1 MSGGNNGNGGDIFAW
16 AGPRWYTIPSGR
28 CFLDDLAQGLC
39 QSLGHDLPSATI
51 LTPTRRGAR
60 LMAQA
65 FSQQARGKA
74 LLLPQVRAIGD
85 LDEGEPPFDLDAL
98 GLDLPP
104 ALSPLRRRFELARLI
119 AEHYDGLG
127 GGAPSGKLALELA
140 DSLAGFFDSLALE
153 EVDASDKL
161 DSLVRGEGAD
171 EYTLAAW
178 AEHWQV
184 SARFL
189 AIAVRRWPQRLLEL
203 ERMDPSQRQV
213 VLIRRLAEQWRDRP
227 PATPLILAGT
237 TGSAPST
244 ADLSNIVA
252 RAPMGAVVLPGLDLS
267 LAEDAWRQIED
278 SHPQATMK
286 RLLDRHRVRR
296 DDVREWPA
304 SLDADRKARA
314 RRRLINEALR
324 PAAATA
330 DWRDQIAALRQE
342 NDRAVE
348 EGLDGLYEI
357 HSARDEEA
365 ASAIALLMRETLET
379 PQKVVALITPDLTL
393 ARRVAARLTR
403 WGLTA
408 DISAGEP
415 LSASLTGRFLLDLL
429 ALMDDPADP
438 VRLLDLFHNP
448 LCRFAGKSAIDT
460 IDLRA
465 LRGATPSDA
474 AMIATLLQGHEEA
487 LALWGDFTAHLAPV
501 LTGFGDAPADLGAT
515 LTRFVQVAESLARD
529 KGQVLWAGAP
539 GAEASSLFS
548 ELIRE
553 GQGFA
558 VRHAREFGDIVGAL
572 IRKAKVRTGG
582 NFHPR
587 LLILG
592 AIESRLVKADRM
604 ILAGLEEGVWPQAP
618 DNDPFLSRPMRARL
632 GLPSP
637 ERRTGLSAHD
647 FVQGATAPEVYLV
660 TRHRRE
666 GEPQVQSRWLWRL
679 QTLAKGAGAEIQT
692 HPDIIDWARALDC
705 GLPVKPAELKP
716 AHQPAPAPP
725 LAARPTRMSVTE
737 VETFVRDPYAVYA
750 RRVLTLKPVDR
761 PNEPVEARQ
770 RGTAIHRSLERFVA
784 ENAPLGEEGV
794 RQLTGLLAQELAA
807 THLSP
812 AQMAL
817 QRPLLPGMA
826 AAFVDFEAGRRASR
840 PRLRIEQD
848 GQLTFA
854 TGRGD
859 FTLTARADRLEVRE
873 DGPQPG
879 GADII
884 DFKTGGHASVKQVL
898 AGFYPQL
905 TLTAAILKRGGFAGI
920 AAGTSVGDMIYVRL
934 SPDKTSVRPVR
945 DKAMSNDDLA
955 EVALA
960 RLKARLAAYDD
971 PKKGY
976 KSWTAPQFLKGRGG
990 DYDQLA
996 RLYEWYVLGDDEA
1009 SDVEESEA

>member
-1 MSGGNNGNGGDIFAW
+1 MSTGGDIFAW
-16 AGPRWYTIPSGR
+16 AGPRWYTLPSGR

-39 QSLGHDLPSATI
+39 ESLGDDLPSATI

-98 GLDLPP
+98 GLDLAP

-119 AEHYDGLG
+119 GEHYEGLEG
-127 GGAPSGKLALELA
+127 RTPSGKLALELA
-140 DSLAGFFDSLALE
+140 DSLAAFFDSLALE
-153 EVDASDKL
+153 EVDATDKL

-213 VLIRRLAEQWRDRP
+213 VLIRRLASQWQDRP
-227 PATPLILAGT
+227 PQTPLILAGT

-244 ADLSNIVA
+244 ADLADIVA
-252 RAPMGAVVLPGLDLS
+252 RAPLGAVVLPGLDLS
-267 LAEDAWRQIED
+267 LADDAWRQIED

-286 RLLDRHRVRR
+286 RLLDRHGVRR

-304 SLDADRKARA
+304 SIDADRKARA

-330 DWRDQIAALRQE
+330 DWRDQIEALKAE
-342 NDRAVE
+342 NEHAVE
-348 EGLDGLYEI
+348 DGLEGLFEI

-379 PQKVVALITPDLTL
+379 PHQVVALITPDLTL
-393 ARRVAARLTR
+393 ARRVSARLTR
-403 WGLTA
+403 WGLAA

-415 LSASLTGRFLLDLL
+415 LSSSLTGRFLLDLL
-429 ALMDDPADP
+429 ALMSDPADP
-438 VRLLDLFHNP
+438 VRLLDLLHNP
-448 LCRFAGKSAIDT
+448 LSRFAGNSAVTT

-465 LRGATPSDA
+465 LRGATPNDP
-474 AMIATLLQGHEEA
+474 AMIASMLIGREEA
-487 LALWGDFTAHLAPV
+487 LALWGDFTAHLAPL

-515 LTRFVQVAESLARD
+515 LTRFVQVAESLTREH
-529 KGQVLWAGAP
+529 GQVLWAGAP
-539 GAEASSLFS
+539 GAEASSLLS

-553 GQGFA
+553 GTGFPI
-558 VRHAREFGDIVGAL
+558 RHAREFGDITGAL
-572 IRKAKVRTGG
+572 IHKAKVRTGG

-592 AIESRLVKADRM
+592 AIESRLVKADRI

-618 DNDPFLSRPMRARL
+618 DNDPFLSRPMRAKL

-647 FVQGATAPEVYLV
+647 FVQGATAREVYLV

-679 QTLAKGAGAEIQT
+679 QTLCEGAGARIQT

-705 GLPVKPAELKP
+705 GLPVKPPELKP

-725 LAARPTRMSVTE
+725 LDARPRELPVTDI
-737 VETFVRDPYAVYA
+737 ETFVRDPYAIYA
-750 RRVLTLKPVDR
+750 KRVLKLRPLDR

-770 RGTAIHRSLERFVA
+770 RGTAIHRSLERFILEDV
-784 ENAPLGEEGV
+784 PLGDEGT
-794 RQLTGLLAQELAA
+794 RRLTGLLEQELAA

-826 AAFVDFEAGRRASR
+826 AAFIAFEADRRAAR
-840 PRLRIEQD
+840 PRLKIEQK
-848 GQLTFA
+848 GELTFA
-854 TGRGD
+854 APHGD
-859 FTLTARADRLEVRE
+859 FTVTARADRLEVRE
-873 DGPQPG
+873 DGPLPG

-920 AAGTSVGDMIYVRL
+920 AAGTPVGDMIYVRL
-934 SPDKTSVRPVR
+934 SPDKTAVRPVR
-945 DKAMSNDDLA
+945 DKVVGNDDLA
-955 EVALA
+955 EIALA
-960 RLKARLAAYDD
+960 RLKSRIAIYDD
-971 PKKGY
+971 AKKGY

-996 RLYEWYVLGDDEA
+996 RLYEWYVLGDDDIAEA
-1009 SDVEESEA
+1009 EEADT

>member
-1 MSGGNNGNGGDIFAW
+1 VSSGRDIFAW
-16 AGPRWYTIPSGR
+16 DGPRWYTLPSGR

-39 QSLGHDLPSATI
+39 ESLGDDLPAATI

-119 AEHYDGLG
+119 SEHYDGFENRK
-127 GGAPSGKLALELA
+127 PSGKLALELA
-140 DSLAGFFDSLALE
+140 DSLAAFFDSLALE
-153 EVDASDKL
+153 EVDATDRL
-161 DSLVRGEGAD
+161 ESLVRGEGAD

-189 AIAVRRWPQRLLEL
+189 AIAVRRWPDRLLEL

-213 VLIRRLAEQWRDRP
+213 VLIRRLADQWRDRP

-244 ADLSNIVA
+244 ADLADIVA
-252 RAPMGAVVLPGLDLS
+252 RAPLGAVVLPGLDLS
-267 LAEDAWRQIED
+267 LADDAWRQIED

-286 RLLDRHRVRR
+286 RLLDRHGVRR
-296 DDVREWPA
+296 DGVREWPA
-304 SLDADRKARA
+304 SIDADRKARA

-330 DWRDQIAALRQE
+330 DWRDQIDALKQE
-342 NDRAVE
+342 NARAVE
-348 EGLDGLYEI
+348 DGLEGLFEI

-379 PQKVVALITPDLTL
+379 PHQVVALITPDLTL
-393 ARRVAARLTR
+393 ARRVSARLTR
-403 WGLTA
+403 WGLAA

-415 LSASLTGRFLLDLL
+415 LSSSLTGRFLLDLL
-429 ALMDDPADP
+429 ALMSDPADP
-438 VRLLDLFHNP
+438 VRLLDLLHNP
-448 LCRFAGKSAIDT
+448 LSRFAGKSAVNAID
-460 IDLRA
+460 RYA
-465 LRGATPSDA
+465 LRGATPNDQATIA
-474 AMIATLLQGHEEA
+474 AALVGREDA
-487 LALWGDFTAHLAPV
+487 LALWGDFAAHLAPIM
-501 LTGFGDAPADLGAT
+501 TGFGDTPADLGAT
-515 LTRFVQVAESLARD
+515 LTRFVQVAESLARE

-539 GAEASSLFS
+539 GAEASSLLS

-572 IRKAKVRTGG
+572 IHKAKVRTGG

-592 AIESRLVKADRM
+592 AIESRLVKADRI

-647 FVQGATAPEVYLV
+647 FVQGATAREVYLV

-679 QTLAKGAGAEIQT
+679 QTLCEGAGARIQT

-716 AHQPAPAPP
+716 AQQPAPTPP
-725 LAARPTRMSVTE
+725 LEARPVQMSVTD
-737 VETFVRDPYAVYA
+737 VETFVRDPYAIYA
-750 RRVLTLKPVDR
+750 KRILKLRPIDR

-770 RGTAIHRSLERFVA
+770 RGTAIHKSLERFITEDV
-784 ENAPLGEEGV
+784 PLGDEGT
-794 RQLTGLLAQELAA
+794 RRLAGLLEQELAA

-826 AAFVDFEAGRRASR
+826 SAFVGFEAERRAAR
-840 PRLRIEQD
+840 PRLKIEQD
-848 GQLTFA
+848 GKLTFT

-859 FTLTARADRLEVRE
+859 FTVTARADRLEVRE
-873 DGPQPG
+873 DG
-879 GADII
+879 ADII
-884 DFKTGGHASVKQVL
+884 DFKTGGYASVKQVL

-905 TLTAAILKRGGFAGI
+905 TLTAAILKRGGFDGI
-920 AAGTSVGDMIYVRL
+920 PNGTPVGDMIYVRV
-934 SPDKTSVRPVR
+934 SPDKTAARKVA
-945 DKAMSNDDLA
+945 DKTVGNDDLA
-955 EVALA
+955 EIALA
-960 RLKARLAAYDD
+960 RLKTRIVAYDN

-1009 SDVEESEA
+1009 AEAEEAEA

>member
-1 MSGGNNGNGGDIFAW
+1 MSASTHIFAW
-16 AGPRWYTIPSGR
+16 DGPRWYSLPSGR
-28 CFLDDLAQGLC
+28 CFLDDLALGLC
-39 QSLGHDLPSATI
+39 QSLGDELPAATI

-119 AEHYDGLG
+119 AEHYEGLEG
-127 GGAPSGKLALELA
+127 RTPPGKLALELA

-153 EVDASDKL
+153 EVDATDRL

-178 AEHWQV
+178 AKHWQV

-213 VLIRRLAEQWRDRP
+213 VLIRRLASQWRDRP

-244 ADLSNIVA
+244 ADLADIVA
-252 RAPMGAVVLPGLDLS
+252 RAPLGAVVLPGLDLS
-267 LAEDAWRQIED
+267 LADDAWRQIED

-286 RLLDRHRVRR
+286 RLLDRHGVPREG
-296 DDVREWPA
+296 VREWPA
-304 SLDADRKARA
+304 SVETDRRARA

-330 DWRDQIAALRQE
+330 DWRQQIDALKQE
-342 NDRAVE
+342 NPLAVE
-348 EGLDGLYEI
+348 EGLEGLFEI

-379 PQKVVALITPDLTL
+379 PHKVAALITPDLTL
-393 ARRVAARLTR
+393 ARRVSARLTR
-403 WGLTA
+403 WGLAA

-415 LSASLTGRFLLDLL
+415 LSSSLVGRFLLDLL
-429 ALMDDPADP
+429 ALMDRPADP
-438 VRLLDLFHNP
+438 VRLLDLLHNP
-448 LCRFAGKSAIDT
+448 LSRFAGHRAVTT
-460 IDLRA
+460 IDRYA
-465 LRGATPSDA
+465 LRGATPNDP
-474 AMIATLLQGHEEA
+474 AMIAAQLAGREDA
-487 LALWGDFTAHLAPV
+487 LALWGDFTAHLAPI
-501 LTGFGDAPADLGAT
+501 LTGFGEVTVDLGAT
-515 LTRFVQVAESLARD
+515 LTRFVQVAESLAREG
-529 KGQVLWAGAP
+529 GQVLWAGAP
-539 GAEASSLFS
+539 GAEASSLLA

-572 IRKAKVRTGG
+572 IHKAKVRTGG

-592 AIESRLVKADRM
+592 AIESRLVKADRI

-618 DNDPFLSRPMRARL
+618 DNDPFLSRPMRAKL

-647 FVQGATAPEVYLV
+647 FVQGATAPEVYLI

-679 QTLAKGAGAEIQT
+679 QTLCKGAGAEIAT

-705 GLPVKPAELKP
+705 GLPVKPPELRP
-716 AHQPAPAPP
+716 ARQPAPAPP
-725 LAARPTRMSVTE
+725 VDARPRELPVTDI
-737 VETFVRDPYAVYA
+737 ETFARDPYAIYA
-750 RRVLTLKPVDR
+750 KRILKLRPIDR

-770 RGTAIHRSLERFVA
+770 RGTAIHKSLERFILEDV
-784 ENAPLGEEGV
+784 PLGDEGT
-794 RQLTGLLAQELAA
+794 RRLAGLLEQELAA

-826 AAFVDFEAGRRASR
+826 ASYVDFEADRRTAR
-840 PRLRIEQD
+840 PRLRIEQK
-848 GQLTFA
+848 GSFTFVA
-854 TGRGD
+854 PHGD
-859 FTLTARADRLEVRE
+859 FTVTAQADRLEVRE
-873 DGPQPG
+873 D

-920 AAGTSVGDMIYVRL
+920 AAGTTVGDMVYVRL
-934 SPDKTSVRPVR
+934 SPDKTAVRPVR
-945 DKAMSNDDLA
+945 DKAASNDDLA
-955 EVALA
+955 EIALS
-960 RLKARLAAYDD
+960 RLKARILAYDS

-1009 SDVEESEA
+1009 SEADEAEA

>member
-1 MSGGNNGNGGDIFAW
+1 VSASTDIFAW
-16 AGPRWYTIPSGR
+16 DGPRWYTLPSGR
-28 CFLDDLAQGLC
+28 CFLDDLALGLC
-39 QSLGHDLPSATI
+39 QSLGDDLPSATI

-98 GLDLPP
+98 GLDLQP

-119 AEHYDGLG
+119 AEHYEGFEG
-127 GGAPSGKLALELA
+127 RTPSGKLALELA

-153 EVDASDKL
+153 EVDAADKL

-189 AIAVRRWPQRLLEL
+189 AIAVRRWPERLLEL

-213 VLIRRLAEQWRDRP
+213 VLIRRLAEQWHDRP

-244 ADLSNIVA
+244 ADLADIVA
-252 RAPMGAVVLPGLDLS
+252 RAPLGAVVLPGLDLS
-267 LAEDAWRQIED
+267 LAADAWRQIED

-286 RLLDRHRVRR
+286 RLLDRHRVPREG
-296 DDVREWPA
+296 VREWPA
-304 SLDADRKARA
+304 SIDADRKARA

-330 DWRDQIAALRQE
+330 DWRDQIEALKAE
-342 NDRAVE
+342 DPHAVE
-348 EGLDGLYEI
+348 DGLEGLFEI

-379 PQKVVALITPDLTL
+379 PHQVAALITPDLTL
-393 ARRVAARLTR
+393 ARRVSARLTR
-403 WGLTA
+403 WGLAA

-415 LSASLTGRFLLDLL
+415 LSSSLVGRFLLDLL
-429 ALMDDPADP
+429 ALMDRPADP
-438 VRLLDLFHNP
+438 VRLLDLLHNP
-448 LCRFAGKSAIDT
+448 LSRFAGNSAVTT
-460 IDLRA
+460 IDRYA
-465 LRGATPSDA
+465 LRGATPNDQ
-474 AMIATLLQGHEEA
+474 AMIATLLVGREEA
-487 LALWGDFTAHLAPV
+487 LALWGDFTAHLAPI
-501 LTGFGDAPADLGAT
+501 LTGFGDAPVDLGHT
-515 LTRFVQVAESLARD
+515 LTRFVQVAESLSRADSSQDR
-529 KGQVLWAGAP
+529 GQVLWAGAP
-539 GAEASSLFS
+539 GAEASSLLS

-558 VRHAREFGDIVGAL
+558 IRHVREFGDIVGAL
-572 IRKAKVRTGG
+572 IHKAKVRSGG

-592 AIESRLVKADRM
+592 AIESRLVKADRI

-618 DNDPFLSRPMRARL
+618 DNDPFLSRPMRAKL

-647 FVQGATAPEVYLV
+647 FVQGATAPEVYLI

-679 QTLAKGAGAEIQT
+679 QTLCKGAGAEIKT

-705 GLPVKPAELKP
+705 GLPVKPPELKP

-725 LAARPTRMSVTE
+725 VDARPRELPVTDI
-737 VETFVRDPYAVYA
+737 ETFARDPYAIYA
-750 RRVLTLKPVDR
+750 KRILKLRPIDR

-770 RGTAIHRSLERFVA
+770 RGTAIHKSLERFVT
-784 ENAPLGEEGV
+784 EDVPLGDEGT
-794 RQLTGLLAQELAA
+794 RRLTGLLEQALAA

-826 AAFVDFEAGRRASR
+826 AGYVTFEADRRTAR
-840 PRLRIEQD
+840 PRLRIEQK
-848 GQLTFA
+848 GTFTFSA
-854 TGRGD
+854 PHGD
-859 FTLTARADRLEVRE
+859 FTVTAQADRLEVRE
-873 DGPQPG
+873 DGVTPG

-920 AAGTSVGDMIYVRL
+920 EAGTTVGDMVYVRL
-934 SPDKTSVRPVR
+934 SPDKTAVRPVR
-945 DKAMSNDDLA
+945 DKAASNDDLA
-955 EVALA
+955 EIALA
-960 RLKARLAAYDD
+960 RLKTRIVAYDN

-1009 SDVEESEA
+1009 SEAEEAEV

>member
-1 MSGGNNGNGGDIFAW
+1 MSHTANIFAW
-16 AGPRWYTIPSGR
+16 DGPRWYTLPSGR
-28 CFLDDLAQGLC
+28 CFLDDLALGLC
-39 QSLGHDLPSATI
+39 QSLGDDLPAATI

-119 AEHYDGLG
+119 AEHYEGLEG
-127 GGAPSGKLALELA
+127 RAPSSKLALELA

-153 EVDASDKL
+153 EVDAADKL

-203 ERMDPSQRQV
+203 DRMDPSQRQV
-213 VLIRRLAEQWRDRP
+213 VLIRRLAGQWRDRP

-244 ADLSNIVA
+244 ADLADIVA
-252 RAPMGAVVLPGLDLS
+252 RAPLGAVVLPGLDLS
-267 LAEDAWRQIED
+267 LADDAWRQIED

-304 SLDADRKARA
+304 SVDADRKARA

-330 DWRDQIAALRQE
+330 DWRDQIEALKQE
-342 NDRAVE
+342 NEHAVE
-348 EGLDGLYEI
+348 EGLEGLFEI

-379 PQKVVALITPDLTL
+379 PHKVAALITPDLTL
-393 ARRVAARLTR
+393 ARRVSARLTR
-403 WGLTA
+403 WGLAA

-429 ALMDDPADP
+429 GLMDDPADP
-438 VRLLDLFHNP
+438 VRLLDLLRNP
-448 LCRFAGKSAIDT
+448 LCRFANKGAIDT
-460 IDLRA
+460 LDLRA
-465 LRGATPSDA
+465 LRGATPNNA
-474 AMIATLLQGHEEA
+474 AMIATLLQGREEA
-487 LALWGDFTAHLAPV
+487 LALWGDFTAHLAGILSV
-501 LTGFGDAPADLGAT
+501 FGVTGLGDAPADLGAT

-529 KGQVLWAGAP
+529 EGQVLWAGAP
-539 GAEASSLFS
+539 GAEASSLLS

-572 IRKAKVRTGG
+572 IHKAKVRTGG

-592 AIESRLVKADRM
+592 AIESRLVKADRI

-647 FVQGATAPEVYLV
+647 FVQGATAGEVYLV

-679 QTLAKGAGAEIQT
+679 QTLCKGAHAEIKT

-705 GLPVKPAELKP
+705 GLPVKPVELKP
-716 AHQPAPAPP
+716 AQQPAPAPP
-725 LAARPTRMSVTE
+725 LDARPIQMSVTD
-737 VETFVRDPYAVYA
+737 VETFVRDPYAIYA
-750 RRVLTLKPVDR
+750 KRILKLRPIDR

-770 RGTAIHRSLERFVA
+770 RGTAIHKSLERFVQ
-784 ENAPLGEEGV
+784 EDVPLGDEGT
-794 RQLTGLLAQELAA
+794 RRLAGLLEQELAA

-826 AAFVDFEAGRRASR
+826 AGFVEFEAQRRAAK
-840 PRLRIEQD
+840 PRLKIEQD
-848 GQLTFA
+848 GKLTFT

-859 FTLTARADRLEVRE
+859 FTVTARADRLEVRE
-873 DGPQPG
+873 D

-905 TLTAAILKRGGFAGI
+905 TLTAAILKRGGFGGI
-920 AAGTSVGDMIYVRL
+920 AAGLPVGDMIYVRL
-934 SPDKTSVRPVR
+934 SPDKTSVHPVR
-945 DKAMSNDDLA
+945 DKAIGNDDLA
-955 EVALA
+955 EIALA
-960 RLKARLAAYDD
+960 RFKTRIVAYDN

-1009 SDVEESEA
+1009 SDAGEADA

>member
-1 MSGGNNGNGGDIFAW
+1 MSATTDIFAHT
-16 AGPRWYTIPSGR
+16 GPRWFTIPSGR

-39 QSLGHDLPSATI
+39 ESLGHDLPSATI

-60 LMAQA
+60 LMAQS
-65 FSQQARGKA
+65 FSNQARGKA
-74 LLLPQVRAIGD
+74 MLLPQVRAIGD

-119 AEHYDGLG
+119 TQHYDGFDG
-127 GGAPSGKLALELA
+127 RAPSGKLALDLA
-140 DSLAGFFDSLALE
+140 DSLAAFFDSLALE
-153 EVDASDKL
+153 EVDAADKL
-161 DSLVRGEGAD
+161 DRLVEGTGAD

-189 AIAVRRWPQRLLEL
+189 RIAVREWPKRLTEL

-213 VLIRRLAEQWRDRP
+213 VLIRRLAEQWDARP

-244 ADLSNIVA
+244 ADLSNVVA
-252 RAPMGAVVLPGLDLS
+252 KAPLGAVVLPGLDLS
-267 LAEDAWRQIED
+267 LADDAWRQIED

-286 RLLDRHRVRR
+286 RLLDRHRIGR
-296 DDVREWPA
+296 DQVREWPA
-304 SLDADRKARA
+304 SVSTDRKARA

-324 PAAATA
+324 PAEATA
-330 DWRDQIAALRQE
+330 DWRDQIAALRAE
-342 NDRAVE
+342 DPSAIE
-348 EGLDGLYEI
+348 DGLDGLFEI

-365 ASAIALLMRETLET
+365 ASAIALLMRETLEA
-379 PQKVVALITPDLTL
+379 PKKIVALITPDLTL
-393 ARRVAARLTR
+393 ARRVASRLTR

-408 DISAGEP
+408 DVSAGEP
-415 LSASLTGRFLLDLL
+415 LSSSLTGRFLLDLL
-429 ALMDDPADP
+429 DLMDDAADP
-438 VRLLDLFHNP
+438 VRLLDLLRNP
-448 LCRFAGKSAIDT
+448 LSRFAELSAIDT

-465 LRGATPSDA
+465 LRGATPNDQ
-474 AMIATLLQGHEEA
+474 AMIAANLIGREEA
-487 LALWGDFTAHLAPV
+487 LKVWGDFTVHLAP
-501 LTGFGDAPADLGAT
+501 LLSDIGDLAT
-515 LTRFVQVAESLARD
+515 TLARFVQVAESLTRD
-529 KGQVLWAGAP
+529 SGQVLWAGAA
-539 GAEASSLFS
+539 GAEASSLLA

-553 GQGFA
+553 GAGFG
-558 VRHAREFGDIVGAL
+558 VRHGCEFRDIVGAL

-592 AIESRLVKADRM
+592 AIESRLVKADRL

-618 DNDPFLSRPMRARL
+618 DNDPFLSRPMRAKL

-679 QTLAKGAGAEIQT
+679 QTLCAGAGVPIQT

-716 AHQPAPAPP
+716 AHQPAPTPP
-725 LAARPTRMSVTE
+725 VAVRPTQMSVTE
-737 VETFVRDPYAVYA
+737 VETFVRDPYAIYA
-750 RRVLTLKPVDR
+750 RRILGLRPIDR

-770 RGTAIHRSLERFVA
+770 RGTAIHKSLERFVT
-784 ENAPLGEEGV
+784 EEAPLGEAGT
-794 RQLTGLLAQELAA
+794 RHLADLLEQELLA

-812 AQMAL
+812 SQMAL

-826 AAFVDFEAGRRASR
+826 AAFVNFERDRRQMR
-840 PRLRIEQD
+840 PRLKIEPE
-848 GQLTFA
+848 GKLTFA

-859 FTLTARADRLEVRE
+859 FTLLARADRLEARE
-873 DGPQPG
+873 D

-905 TLTAAILKRGGFAGI
+905 TLTAAILKHGGFEGI
-920 AAGTSVGDMIYVRL
+920 AEGTVVGDMIYVRL
-934 SPDKTSVRPVR
+934 SPDRTTVRPVR
-945 DKAMSNDDLA
+945 DKAMTNDDLA
-955 EVALA
+955 DVALA
-960 RLKARLAAYDD
+960 RFKARIAAFDHVQ
-971 PKKGY
+971 KGY

-996 RLYEWYVLGDDEA
+996 RLYEWYVLGDDEV
-1009 SDVEESEA
+1009 SDAEEADA

>member
-1 MSGGNNGNGGDIFAW
+1 MSTATDIFDW
-16 AGPRWYTIPSGR
+16 TGPRWYSIPSGR
-28 CFLDDLAQGLC
+28 CFLDDLALGLC
-39 QSLGHDLPSATI
+39 QSLGDALPAATI

-119 AEHYDGLG
+119 GEHYEGFEG
-127 GGAPSGKLALELA
+127 RTPSGKLALELA

-153 EVDASDKL
+153 EVDATDRL

-203 ERMDPSQRQV
+203 DRMDPSQRQV
-213 VLIRRLAEQWRDRP
+213 VLIRRLADQWRDRP

-244 ADLSNIVA
+244 ADLADIVA
-252 RAPMGAVVLPGLDLS
+252 RAPLGAVVLPGLDLS
-267 LAEDAWRQIED
+267 LADDAWRQIED

-286 RLLDRHRVRR
+286 RLLDRHRVSR
-296 DDVREWPA
+296 DNVRDWPA
-304 SLDADRKARA
+304 SIDADRKARA

-330 DWRDQIAALRQE
+330 DWRDQIAALKRE
-342 NDRAVE
+342 NPYAVE
-348 EGLDGLYEI
+348 EGLEGLYEI

-379 PQKVVALITPDLTL
+379 PHQVAALITPDLTL
-393 ARRVAARLTR
+393 ARRVSARLTR
-403 WGLTA
+403 WGLAA
-408 DISAGEP
+408 DVSAGEP
-415 LSASLTGRFLLDLL
+415 LSSSLVGRFLLDLL

-438 VRLLDLFHNP
+438 VRLLDLLHNP
-448 LCRFAGKSAIDT
+448 LCRFAGNSAVTT
-460 IDLRA
+460 IDRYA
-465 LRGATPSDA
+465 LRGATPNDP
-474 AMIATLLQGHEEA
+474 AMIAALLVGREEA
-487 LALWGDFTAHLAPV
+487 LAVWGDFTAHLAPI
-501 LTGFGDAPADLGAT
+501 LTGFGDTPVDLGAT
-515 LTRFVQVAESLARD
+515 LTRFVQVAESLSRED
-529 KGQVLWAGAP
+529 GQALWAGAP
-539 GAEASSLFS
+539 GAEASSLLS

-553 GQGFA
+553 GAGFS

-572 IRKAKVRTGG
+572 IHKAKVRTGG

-592 AIESRLVKADRM
+592 AIESRLVKADRF

-618 DNDPFLSRPMRARL
+618 DNDPFLSRPMRAKL

-679 QTLAKGAGAEIQT
+679 QTLCEGAGAKIQT

-705 GLPVKPAELKP
+705 GLPVKPDALKP
-716 AHQPAPAPP
+716 ARQPAPRPP
-725 LAARPTRMSVTE
+725 LEVRPVQMSVTD
-737 VETFVRDPYAVYA
+737 VETFVRDPYAIYA
-750 RRVLTLKPVDR
+750 KRILKLRPLDR

-770 RGTAIHRSLERFVA
+770 RGTAIHKSLERFITEDV
-784 ENAPLGEEGV
+784 PLGDEGT
-794 RQLTGLLAQELAA
+794 RRLAGLLEQELAA

-826 AAFVDFEAGRRASR
+826 QAFVDFEADRRAAR
-840 PRLRIEQD
+840 PRLMIEQD
-848 GQLTFA
+848 GQLTFT

-859 FTLTARADRLEVRE
+859 FTVTARADRLEIRE
-873 DGPQPG
+873 D

-884 DFKTGGHASVKQVL
+884 DFKTGGYASVKQVL

-920 AAGTSVGDMIYVRL
+920 ASGTPVGDMIYVRV
-934 SPDKTSVRPVR
+934 SPDKTAPRKVA
-945 DKAMSNDDLA
+945 DKAVSNDDLA
-955 EVALA
+955 EIALA
-960 RLKARLAAYDD
+960 RLKARIVAFDD
-971 PKKGY
+971 PKRGY

-1009 SDVEESEA
+1009 AETEEAEG

>member
-1 MSGGNNGNGGDIFAW
+1 MSASTHIFAW
-16 AGPRWYTIPSGR
+16 AGPRWYTLPSGR
-28 CFLDDLAQGLC
+28 CFLDDLALGLC
-39 QSLGHDLPSATI
+39 QSLGDDLPAATI

-119 AEHYDGLG
+119 AEHYEGLG
-127 GGAPSGKLALELA
+127 GRTPSGKLALELA

-153 EVDASDKL
+153 EVDAADKL

-189 AIAVRRWPQRLLEL
+189 AIAVRRWPERLLEL

-213 VLIRRLAEQWRDRP
+213 VLIRRLASQWQDRP

-244 ADLSNIVA
+244 ADLADIVA
-252 RAPMGAVVLPGLDLS
+252 RAPLGAVVLPGLDLS
-267 LAEDAWRQIED
+267 LADDAWRQIED

-286 RLLDRHRVRR
+286 RLLDRHRVPREG
-296 DDVREWPA
+296 VREWPA
-304 SLDADRKARA
+304 SIDADRKARA

-330 DWRDQIAALRQE
+330 DWREQIDALKQE
-342 NDRAVE
+342 NEHAVE
-348 EGLDGLYEI
+348 EGLEGLFEI

-379 PQKVVALITPDLTL
+379 PHQVAALITPDLTL
-393 ARRVAARLTR
+393 ARRVSARLTR
-403 WGLTA
+403 WGLAA

-415 LSASLTGRFLLDLL
+415 LSSSLVGRFLLDLL
-429 ALMDDPADP
+429 ALMDRPADP
-438 VRLLDLFHNP
+438 VRLLDLLHNP
-448 LCRFAGKSAIDT
+448 LSRFAGKREVTT

-465 LRGATPSDA
+465 LRGATPNDA
-474 AMIATLLQGHEEA
+474 ATIAAALAGRDEA
-487 LALWGDFTAHLAPV
+487 LALWGDFTAHLAPI
-501 LTGFGDAPADLGAT
+501 LTGFGDAPVDLGAT
-515 LTRFVQVAESLARD
+515 LTRFVQVAESLARAD
-529 KGQVLWAGAP
+529 SRQDRGQVLWAGAP
-539 GAEASSLFS
+539 GAEASSLLS

-553 GQGFA
+553 GTGFA
-558 VRHAREFGDIVGAL
+558 IRHAREFADIVGAL
-572 IRKAKVRTGG
+572 IHKAKVRTGG

-592 AIESRLVKADRM
+592 AIESRLVKADRI

-647 FVQGATAPEVYLV
+647 FVQGATAPEVYLI

-679 QTLAKGAGAEIQT
+679 QTLCKGAGAEIKT

-705 GLPVKPAELKP
+705 GLPVKPPELKP

-725 LAARPTRMSVTE
+725 VDARPRELPVTDI
-737 VETFVRDPYAVYA
+737 ETFARDPYAIYA
-750 RRVLTLKPVDR
+750 KRILKLRPIDR

-770 RGTAIHRSLERFVA
+770 RGTAIHKSLERFITEDV
-784 ENAPLGEEGV
+784 PLGDEGT
-794 RQLTGLLAQELAA
+794 RRLTGLLEQELAA

-826 AAFVDFEAGRRASR
+826 AAFVDFEAGRRAAR
-840 PRLRIEQD
+840 PRLRIEQK
-848 GQLTFA
+848 GTFTFTA
-854 TGRGD
+854 PHGD
-859 FTLTARADRLEVRE
+859 FTVTAQADRLEVR
-873 DGPQPG
+873 DD

-920 AAGTSVGDMIYVRL
+920 DAGTAVGDMVYVRL
-934 SPDKTSVRPVR
+934 SPDKTAVRPVR
-945 DKAMSNDDLA
+945 DKVVSNDDLA
-955 EVALA
+955 EIALA
-960 RLKARLAAYDD
+960 RLKARILAYDN

-976 KSWTAPQFLKGRGG
+976 RSWTAPQFLKGRGG

-1009 SDVEESEA
+1009 SDSEEADA